1 MNVRRLRPG
10 DEQVVEA
17 LATRE
22 PPARAGELLADDNTI
37 FVVAFEDDEPIGLVL
52 AYDLVRRHG
61 EPSKLFVYEVDVLPA
76 HHRRGVGTAMF
87 GQLARIAR
95 ERGVA
100 RAWVLTDGENAPAME
115 FYRSVG
121 GVDPQENVLW
131 TLRYAD
137 D

>member
-1 MNVRRLRPG
+1 MNVRRLEPG
-10 DEQVVEA
+10 DELVVEA
-17 LATRE
+17 LATRG
-22 PPARAGELLADDNTI
+22 PPARAAKLLADDNTI
-37 FVVAFEDDEPIGLVL
+37 FVVAFEGDDPIGLVL

-61 EPSKLFVYEVDVLPA
+61 EPSKVFVYEVDVLPV

-87 GQLARIAR
+87 GELARVAR

-100 RAWVLTDGENAPAME
+100 HGWVLTDRDNVSAME

-121 GVDPQENVLW
+121 GIDPVDNVLW
-131 TLRYAD
+131 NFRYAD